1 MMATTLNIA
10 LLLSAFSS
18 SDYSVQREE
27 QQEKPNILFIA
38 VDDLKPI
45 LGCYGAPLIKTPNID
60 RLATLGTVFQNTY
73 CQQAISGATRA
84 SVLTGLRPDKTQVY
98 DLITKIRDINPNV
111 VTLPGYFKD
120 KGYVTTA
127 IGKIFHPTNVI
138 KEDGEYSWSIPHT
151 EAEECLAEAYGYPAL
166 GYYQHPDTKL
176 LVEKYGMEAKK
187 KGLKDAEAARYILS
201 HIKPSVECLD
211 VPDNAY
217 VDGAVTLKA
226 KQQLQTLTKK
236 GKPFFLAVGYH
247 KPHLP
252 FVAPKKYWDLYDR
265 KSMPIA
271 EFQAHAKGSPELAYH
286 RCGELKKYTDIP
298 EFCTFTDQSLHTGLA
313 LEKQKEL
320 IHGYYACISYLDA
333 QVGELLDTLDS
344 LGTLHNTIIVL
355 WGDHG
360 WHLGDHDLWNKHTN
374 FENATKVPLII
385 AAPGM
390 SSGNA
395 DTFAEFVDIYPTLCD
410 LAGIGIPSDI
420 DGKSLVPAMENKK
433 SRIRNYAVSQ
443 YPRKFTKE
451 EADRRGYTSTTIMGY
466 SLRTEGYRYT
476 VWAHDFTTRQSFN
489 DGKIYTEELYDYQ
502 KDPLETIN
510 VVTDKEYLKIKEKL
524 KDMMMDFF
532 SKQMDK

>member
-1 MMATTLNIA
+1 M
-10 LLLSAFSS
+10 
-18 SDYSVQREE
+18 
-27 QQEKPNILFIA
+27 
-38 VDDLKPI
+38 
-45 LGCYGAPLIKTPNID
+45 
-60 RLATLGTVFQNTY
+60 
-73 CQQAISGATRA
+73 
-84 SVLTGLRPDKTQVY
+84 
-98 DLITKIRDINPNV
+98 
-111 VTLPGYFKD
+111 
-120 KGYVTTA
+120 
-127 IGKIFHPTNVI
+127 
-138 KEDGEYSWSIPHT
+138 
-151 EAEECLAEAYGYPAL
+151 
-166 GYYQHPDTKL
+166 
-176 LVEKYGMEAKK
+176 
-187 KGLKDAEAARYILS
+187 
-201 HIKPSVECLD
+201 
-211 VPDNAY
+211 
-217 VDGAVTLKA
+217 
-226 KQQLQTLTKK
+226 
-236 GKPFFLAVGYH
+236 AVGYH
-247 KPHLP
+247 KPHLH

-420 DGKSLVPAMENKK
+420 DG
-433 SRIRNYAVSQ
+433 
-443 YPRKFTKE
+443 
-451 EADRRGYTSTTIMGY
+451 
-466 SLRTEGYRYT
+466 
-476 VWAHDFTTRQSFN
+476 
-489 DGKIYTEELYDYQ
+489 
-502 KDPLETIN
+502 
-510 VVTDKEYLKIKEKL
+510 
-524 KDMMMDFF
+524 
-532 SKQMDK
+532 